1 VNFRFSYQNWGA
13 YAVGALLILAL
24 IGFQWEVKNLENEL
38 RNLRSDDAAAAAAV
52 EKFEKDFLAKQRA
65 DQKAAL
71 GALSEQEAVRRRNID
86 QGLNALP
93 TAGFRSPVYWNG
105 TPPPEKP
112 RN

>member
-1 VNFRFSYQNWGA
+1 MNFKFSYQNWGA

-24 IGFQWEVKNLENEL
+24 IGLQWEVKNLENEL
-38 RNLRSDDAAAAAAV
+38 RNLRSADAAAAAAV
-52 EKFEKDFLAKQRA
+52 EKFEKDFKA

-71 GALSEQEAVRRRNID
+71 GAISEQEAARRRNID
-86 QGLNALP
+86 QGLNGLP

-105 TPPPEKP
+105 TPSPEKP

>member
-1 VNFRFSYQNWGA
+1 VNLKFSYQNWGA
-13 YAVGALLILAL
+13 YAVGALLILAMTGL
-24 IGFQWEVKNLENEL
+24 QWEIKNLENEL
-38 RNLRSDDAAAAAAV
+38 RNLRSADAAAAAAV
-52 EKFEKDFLAKQRA
+52 EKLEKDIQANQRA

-71 GALSEQEAVRRRNID
+71 GTLSEQEAARRRNID
-86 QGLNALP
+86 KGLSALP

>member
-1 VNFRFSYQNWGA
+1 VNFKFSYQNWGT

-24 IGFQWEVKNLENEL
+24 IGLQWEVKNLGNEL
-38 RNLRSDDAAAAAAV
+38 RNLRSADAAAAAGV

-65 DQKAAL
+65 DQKATL
-71 GALSEQEAVRRRNID
+71 GALSEQETATRRDID

-105 TPPPEKP
+105 TPSPEKP

>member
-1 VNFRFSYQNWGA
+1 VNFRLPYQNWGA
-13 YAVGALLILAL
+13 YSVGALLILAL
-24 IGFQWEVKNLENEL
+24 IGLQWEVKNLENEL

>member
-1 VNFRFSYQNWGA
+1 MNFKFSYQNWGA
-13 YAVGALLILAL
+13 YTIGALLILAL
-24 IGFQWEVKNLENEL
+24 VGLQWEVKNLEIEL
-38 RNLRSDDAAAAAAV
+38 RNLRSAEAAAAAAV
-52 EKFEKDFLAKQRA
+52 EKFEKDLLAKQRA

-71 GALSEQEAVRRRNID
+71 GALSEQEAARRRNID

-105 TPPPEKP
+105 SPPPEKP